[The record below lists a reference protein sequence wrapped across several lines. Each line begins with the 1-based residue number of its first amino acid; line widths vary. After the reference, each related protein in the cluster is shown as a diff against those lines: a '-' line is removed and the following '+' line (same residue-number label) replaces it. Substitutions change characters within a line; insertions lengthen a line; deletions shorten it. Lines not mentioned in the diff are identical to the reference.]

1 MSWLAGIAFVG
12 IVALSAVAQS
22 EYHKTLV
29 SANGRSLLRY
39 PLVLQGLGMVLQGLG
54 REFRIAVSRLTLN
67 RDYTNNPVVSANAWL

>member
-39 PLVLQGLGMVLQGLG
+39 PLVLQGLG